1 MSDMVEV
8 RAVVRIPMLD
18 QVIRALK
25 EAGVPRIT
33 VTRVHAIGAGAD
45 PASAKFSF
53 DEGSAYVDKASVQV
67 ICSSD
72 RSDEYARLVADA
84 ARTGRQGDGI
94 VSTHPVVAVVKIRTG
109 ARGLAALQ

>member
-1 MSDMVEV
+1 MVEV

-18 QVIRALK
+18 RVIRTLK
-25 EAGVPRIT
+25 EASVPRIT

-45 PASAKFSF
+45 PAAAKFSF
-53 DEGSAYVDKASVQV
+53 DEGSAYADKAWVQV

-72 RSDEYARLVADA
+72 RSEECARLVASA

-94 VSTHPVVAVVKIRTG
+94 MSIHPIVAVVKIRTG
-109 ARGLAALQ
+109 ARGLAALK